1 VQNSNYTQ
9 VNFDIFND
17 SKYIGISYCTLF
29 GKEYRSDSIYSLSGN
44 SVSISSSHFT
54 TGHILNNEEIDKMM
68 GIIRDLKR
76 SDNISKLGV

>member
-9 VNFDIFND
+9 VSFDMFND
-17 SKYIGISYCTLF
+17 SKYIGMAYCHLF
-29 GKEYRSDSIYSLSGN
+29 GKEYKRYWMYSLSGN
-44 SVSISSSHFT
+44 SVSITSSHFT
-54 TGHILNNEEIDKMM
+54 TGHILNSEELDKMM